1 MGTALSKAARVISSC
16 VMDPSPPPHVL
27 ARSEGNK
34 LYKGK
39 RAEVPDWR
47 VPWLVLWPG
56 YAPIEFTAEVVA
68 RNPPWADPSDASRVD
83 FSTRHS
89 FHGPIFVDSRT
100 KRPRNPMGRTGTA
113 GRGLL
118 GKWGPNHAADPIV
131 LRVKPLGPGEQP
143 RTVPGVPGGV
153 PFQMVAIRRA
163 DSGQWA
169 IPGGMVDAGEVVSQ
183 TLRREF
189 AEEASNTDAV
199 EAAQMEEAL
208 DEIFKEGGV
217 RVYEGYV
224 DDPRNT
230 DNAWM
235 ETSVWVYFVKGPAA
249 ELLKLHGGSDATHAE
264 WVDVDARLLDTSSGQ
279 LYADHGKFVQAAVSR
294 AAAKLPNPYTSET
307 DRNRA
312 PPGDDLLAPRKRSQ
326 GVPARPQDRATRS
339 RSPTTESSG
348 TLASCVSAPHAE

>member
-169 IPGGMVDAGEVVSQ
+169 IPGGMVDAGERVSQ

-189 AEEASNTDAV
+189 TEEAATQPTP
-199 EAAQMEEAL
+199 EAQERLERLL
-208 DEIFKEGGV
+208 DEVFASGDC
-217 RVYEGYV
+217 VYEGYV

-230 DNAWM
+230 DHAWM
-235 ETSVWVYFVKGPAA
+235 ETTVRLFLIEDDLARQLS
-249 ELLKLHGGSDATHAE
+249 LQGGSDAVSAQWLDLDRTLLAE
-264 WVDVDARLLDTSSGQ
+264 DASL
-279 LYADHGKFVQAAVSR
+279 LYADHKKFLAMALDIAR
-294 AAAKLPNPYTSET
+294 ARLGI
-307 DRNRA
+307 A
-312 PPGDDLLAPRKRSQ
+312 PQ
-326 GVPARPQDRATRS
+326 
-339 RSPTTESSG
+339 
-348 TLASCVSAPHAE
+348 